1 MMEDDFYGTI
11 KLKSGEEIFAKVSAM
26 DERDRLL
33 LLVSNP
39 IVVEEIKMRGK
50 INGYKF
56 EPWLKTTQDDMFILN
71 MEDVLTMT
79 ENSDIQMIVYY
90 QDFVKRLRKNNH
102 TNLDRK
108 MGYLGGV
115 SDTKDSLEKL
125 FNKS

>member
-90 QDFVKRLRKNNH
+90 QDFVKRLRKN
-102 TNLDRK
+102 K
-108 MGYLGGV
+108 
-115 SDTKDSLEKL
+115 
-125 FNKS
+125 